1 MALEAAAQE
10 ALRQGRTGTKLH
22 WTGKVENGELL
33 WNPLS
38 LVESLLESHDT
49 IEEKALGFHEALV
62 EMIHQSACHFGL
74 SQIIL
79 SGGCFANG
87 LLLSRAEEELKKSH
101 FQVYT
106 NEKVPCGDGGI
117 ALGQAFYAVRS

>member
-38 LVESLLESHDT
+38 LIQSLLESHDT

-62 EMIHQSACHFGL
+62 EMIHQSACYFGL

-79 SGGCFANG
+79 SSGCFANG